1 MSGQFIHSLA
11 FFLQLIPA
19 FLIVLSVHEC
29 AHAFTALLLGDDTAK
44 KMGRLTLN
52 PLAHIDPMGLLFLII
67 FRIGWAKPVRFD
79 QRNFK
84 HPRLYSVLT
93 AFAGPVSNFV
103 LAFFTFVLI
112 KYFPSNFLPVAFS
125 VTVIHVLKL
134 IAQISV
140 MLGVFNLLPIP
151 PLDGSHILMV
161 LFLYKYPR
169 VLMWF
174 YKYSL
179 FIILLLFLI
188 PQTRNG
194 FIELIQFVQQLI
206 RSLVF

>member
-103 LAFFTFVLI
+103 LAFFNPMLFA
-112 KYFPSNFLPVAFS
+112 LP
-125 VTVIHVLKL
+125 
-134 IAQISV
+134 
-140 MLGVFNLLPIP
+140 
-151 PLDGSHILMV
+151 
-161 LFLYKYPR
+161 
-169 VLMWF
+169 
-174 YKYSL
+174 
-179 FIILLLFLI
+179 
-188 PQTRNG
+188 
-194 FIELIQFVQQLI
+194 
-206 RSLVF
+206 